1 MQDVPSPTTSRIG
14 VQAMMLKDAVAELGA
29 FETLRRVVDIGYR
42 VAEISQIPL
51 TPATVDELAKARDE
65 LGFTFS
71 STSAALAP
79 GGANDSIED
88 SFDKVVSDARRLG
101 AEMVRIGMLPVPA
114 LRSVDAVLGFC
125 ERADAAAR
133 RLADEGIR
141 LYYHNHHVE
150 FAKHRGRYLLDVIA
164 EHSPNV
170 GLELDAHWIARGGL
184 DPARVIGQHAGRVR
198 MVHLK
203 DYRIGWPPAE
213 AIDAHAAGDTST
225 WTAAWL
231 GVVQFAEVGEGNL
244 DWPSII
250 ETSLASGAEYLL
262 VEQDELYGRT
272 VWESLRISYD
282 NLVGYGYGH
291 LF

>member
-1 MQDVPSPTTSRIG
+1 MARIG

-51 TPATVDELAKARDE
+51 TPSTVDELVKARDE
-65 LGFTFS
+65 LGFAFS

-79 GGANDSIED
+79 GGANDSLED
-88 SFDKVVSDARRLG
+88 SFDKVVSDTRRLG
-101 AEMVRIGMLPVPA
+101 ADMVRIGMLPVPA
-114 LRSVDAVLGFC
+114 LRSIEAVHDFC
-125 ERADAAAR
+125 ARADAAAR

-150 FAKHRGRYLLDVIA
+150 FAKHEGRYLLDVIA
-164 EHSPNV
+164 ESSPNV

-184 DPARVIGQHAGRVR
+184 DPSRVIGQHAGRVR

-203 DYRIGWPPAE
+203 DYRIGWPSQA
-213 AIDAHAAGDTST
+213 AIDAHAAGDTDA
-225 WTAAWL
+225 WKAAWV

-244 DWPSII
+244 DWNSIV
-250 ETSLASGAEYLL
+250 EASLAAGAEYLL

-272 VWESLRISYD
+272 VWESLRISHD
-282 NLVGYGYGH
+282 NLHRYGYGE

>member
-1 MQDVPSPTTSRIG
+1 MARIG

-29 FETLRRVVDIGYR
+29 FETLRRVVDVGYR

-51 TPATVDELAKARDE
+51 TPTTVDELMKARDE
-65 LGFTFS
+65 LGFEFS

-101 AEMVRIGMLPVPA
+101 ADMVRIGMLPVPA
-114 LRSVDAVLGFC
+114 LRSVDAVLDFC
-125 ERADAAAR
+125 DRADAAAR

-150 FAKHRGRYLLDVIA
+150 FAKHEGRYLLDVIA

-184 DPARVIGQHAGRVR
+184 DPSRVIGQHAGRVR

-203 DYRIGWPPAE
+203 DYRIGWPSAE
-213 AIDAHAAGDTST
+213 AIDAHVAGDAAT
-225 WTAAWL
+225 WRAAWV

-272 VWESLRISYD
+272 VWESLRISHD
-282 NLVGYGYGH
+282 NLVRYGYGH